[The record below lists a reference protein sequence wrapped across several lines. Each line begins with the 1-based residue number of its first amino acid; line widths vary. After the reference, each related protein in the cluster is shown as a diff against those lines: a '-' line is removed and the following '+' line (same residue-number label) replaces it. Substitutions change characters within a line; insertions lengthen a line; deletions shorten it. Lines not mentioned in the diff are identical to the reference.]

1 MVKDE
6 IFYRGRKITEGT
18 MMPAG
23 MEDCPLPLTF
33 TELRAAITG
42 MVADVKVI
50 QKFHNDLDK
59 NIEAVYIFP
68 LPSDSAVHS
77 LEIKIGE
84 RIIKSEIK
92 EKEEAKRVYEQ
103 AKHEMKQG
111 ALLEQERP
119 NLFTMSVANIEPE
132 QEILVTLQYYE
143 TIVYEEGEYEF
154 FFPMTITPRYIP
166 QDVTDKERISP
177 AFKSSARTSGRE
189 INIFIDL
196 DAGFPIGEV
205 TSPTHLL
212 YIEEKSEHIRNIQL
226 AREGEIPDKDFI
238 LKYSSTGEKVENNL
252 TFYREE
258 GKTGTFMFHL
268 TPKIDYGPEE
278 MLKREIIFILDRSG
292 SMEGTPM
299 EQAKKA
305 LKACLRTLRWG
316 DSFAIINF
324 DDQLD
329 VLSERSLEF
338 NDENLK
344 KADEFV
350 NATDARG
357 CTEILLAMD
366 CALRMPANK
375 EYLRQIIFLTDG
387 AVGNE
392 DQVLKEIEKIL
403 GKARIFTFGIG
414 SSVNRY
420 LLDKM
425 AQIGRG
431 TVKYLL
437 ENDDIEE
444 AIQTFANQ
452 TAFPL
457 LGDISLVWEDASV
470 SDLYPLPVPDIYFG
484 QVLHLLG
491 RFHSSGQAKA
501 ILKGRTGQGEFS
513 QEFSVELP
521 EKEDENRAIETL
533 WARKRIDHL
542 LDRLREYPRETHSI
556 RDEVIGLSMKYH
568 LMSPYTS
575 LVAVE
580 KDDKERE
587 KKEIIRVDVPLMVPQ
602 GYESSIPPVPRQV
615 PYPSYQS
622 ISMASIPDIDTDKAS
637 FDSFELCAGS
647 GMDAS
652 TGLSFTLSDMLCT
665 ESEPECMAPEAP
677 VPPVPAIIPAP
688 CPPKGLIKRQRMSD
702 TSIKQ
707 DEEDMK
713 IKRSFEFD
721 KDIAQEK
728 AEADMSDDLFFEEIS
743 PEEPCCEITFEEDF
757 SYESDEFDEEISF
770 KEVTVGLASE
780 KNNLSDRR
788 ELSLK
793 DINEKLNLTL
803 KYLARNQTAEGS
815 WSKEDDLEKRVI
827 STSLGILAFISQG
840 HTNKRGNYRPQLEKA
855 LSFIKNNMD
864 KLSGLPLILSSRV
877 FFELYHLSWKKK
889 EKIEAEKALS
899 KLSESWSSYQSTVE
913 KLFAS
918 LSIKSAIKAGL
929 IKEGDLPDIDKWIE
943 EARQEAK
950 QLNDIIT
957 IDDMFTG
964 FISIISGKKD
974 LSISFFNLLAY
985 NHINYG
991 EDSGCIRIQG
1001 LHSLI
1006 LDVTA
1011 TGAFIMFTWIEGM

>member
-50 QKFHNDLDK
+50 QKFQNTIDK
-59 NIEAVYIFP
+59 NIEAVYVFP
-68 LPSDSAVHS
+68 LPVDSAVHS

-154 FFPMTITPRYIP
+154 VFPMTITPRYIP
-166 QDVTDKERISP
+166 QDVTDKEKISP

-329 VLSERSLEF
+329 ILSDRSLAF

-344 KADEFV
+344 KADDFV
-350 NATDARG
+350 NATYARG
-357 CTEILLAMD
+357 WTEILPAMEY
-366 CALRMPANK
+366 ALHMPVNK

-431 TVKYLL
+431 TVNYLL
-437 ENDDIEE
+437 ENEDIEE
-444 AIQTFANQ
+444 AVQKFANQ
-452 TAFPL
+452 TAFPVL
-457 LGDISLVWEDASV
+457 SDISLEWEDGAI

-491 RFHSSGQAKA
+491 RFHTCGKAKA

-521 EKEDENRAIETL
+521 EKDDKNRAIETL

-587 KKEIIRVDVPLMVPQ
+587 KKEIIRVDVPLMVPE
-602 GYESSIPPVPRQV
+602 GYKYDSSAPPVPQQV
-615 PYPSYQS
+615 PYPSQS
-622 ISMASIPDIDTDKAS
+622 IMASIPDSDDLC
-637 FDSFELCAGS
+637 FDSLELCAGT
-647 GMDAS
+647 GMQIS
-652 TGLSFTLSDMLCT
+652 TGLSFSLSDMLCE
-665 ESEPECMAPEAP
+665 ESEPECMASP
-677 VPPVPAIIPAP
+677 PPVPAIIPAP
-688 CPPKGLIKRQRMSD
+688 CPPKSLIKRQIMSD

-713 IKRSFEFD
+713 IKSSFEFD
-721 KDIAQEK
+721 KGIAMEK
-728 AEADMSDDLFFEEIS
+728 ADMSDDLFFEEIS
-743 PEEPCCEITFEEDF
+743 PEESCCEIL
-757 SYESDEFDEEISF
+757 SDESFECDEEISPE
-770 KEVTVGLASE
+770 EVTFAFSVEEKVLSE
-780 KNNLSDRR
+780 KSKPYF
-788 ELSLK
+788 K
-793 DINEKLNLTL
+793 DVIPEMLNLTL

-815 WSKEDDLEKRVI
+815 WSKEDDLSRRI
-827 STSLGILAFISQG
+827 TSTAFGVLAFIGQG
-840 HTNKRGNYRPQLEKA
+840 HTNKSGNYRPQLEKA
-855 LSFIKNNMD
+855 LSFIKSNMD
-864 KLSGLPLILSSRV
+864 KLSGLSLILSSRV
-877 FFELYHLSWKKK
+877 FFELYHLSGKKK
-889 EKIEAEKALS
+889 EKIDAEKVLS
-899 KLSESWSSYQSTVE
+899 KFRESWISYESTVE

-918 LSIKSAIKAGL
+918 LAGKSAIKTGL

-943 EARQEAK
+943 EAGQEAK
-950 QLNDIIT
+950 QLNGIIT

-1011 TGAFIMFTWIEGM
+1011 TGAFIIFTWIEGM